1 MLKDYKYA
9 AIVEH
14 DSGETTGAI
23 VMATNEMEAWG
34 KLLAAFGQGRNIQN
48 IRLAM
53 VLTDERG
60 RL

>member
-1 MLKDYKYA
+1 MQEEKYV
-9 AIVEH
+9 AIVEY

-23 VMATNEMEAWG
+23 VTATNEMEAWE
-34 KLLAAFGQGRNIQN
+34 KILAAFGQGRNVRN

-60 RL
+60 NL

>member
-1 MLKDYKYA
+1 MMEDYKYV
-9 AIVEH
+9 AIVEY

-23 VMATNEMEAWG
+23 VMATNEMEAWE
-34 KLLAAFGQGRNIQN
+34 KILTAFGQGRNVRN

-60 RL
+60 NL